1 MTLGVSRALRAWLVL
16 TTIGCLVIYANAR
29 IDTSDP
35 PSDAAMTWAWATIH
49 AQHSGEPAPAPPET
63 ATNYAPSGPIVAST
77 FVRGRLVDHTV
88 ESGDFVGA
96 IRRIANVPRDKK
108 AKVVLSVVLG
118 EGPLTMGVPILSA
131 LSVVPLRE
139 GVVARLN
146 GRQELLPPAEMRA
159 LDLYDGAV
167 ATPLPDLTF
176 GTRIEGAV
184 ALLARRLST
193 DPETLMRDGTLVRFV
208 STTLTQEPEASD
220 SVVPEVLTRA
230 ATEGA
235 RFLLRHQQRDGRYTY
250 VYDAR
255 TGKPRNDPYNMP
267 RHAGTTYFLAQMAH
281 MANMPEARDGAI
293 RALQWTATRALR
305 RCGDGDARCVESD
318 GRVDVG
324 SAALT
329 AVAATELLKSGE
341 LPWVREVLTGL
352 TAFLRSMQ
360 RPDGELMHVYDLVA
374 HQPVDVQ
381 LLYYSGEAAFALL
394 NAHRVTKDPRDL
406 EAAKRLMAH
415 LTGDGWSFFGSRYYF
430 GEEHWTC
437 LAVGEAADRID
448 VSRGA
453 EFCERW
459 AQFNRAVQYGADQ
472 TPWPIAGT
480 YGVGPVLLPRLTPV
494 ASRTEAAISIYEMQ
508 RAKPQQQAALKK
520 QIEAGLSALLRFRW
534 APGPSY
540 LFFSPKAAF
549 GGMTGSPSDTV
560 ARNDFV
566 QHAGSAMIRW
576 ARVLRDEES
585 GRQQSRSR

>member
-1 MTLGVSRALRAWLVL
+1 M
-16 TTIGCLVIYANAR
+16 
-29 IDTSDP
+29 
-35 PSDAAMTWAWATIH
+35 
-49 AQHSGEPAPAPPET
+49 
-63 ATNYAPSGPIVAST
+63 
-77 FVRGRLVDHTV
+77 
-88 ESGDFVGA
+88 
-96 IRRIANVPRDKK
+96 
-108 AKVVLSVVLG
+108 
-118 EGPLTMGVPILSA
+118 
-131 LSVVPLRE
+131 
-139 GVVARLN
+139 
-146 GRQELLPPAEMRA
+146 
-159 LDLYDGAV
+159 
-167 ATPLPDLTF
+167 
-176 GTRIEGAV
+176 
-184 ALLARRLST
+184 
-193 DPETLMRDGTLVRFV
+193 
-208 STTLTQEPEASD
+208 
-220 SVVPEVLTRA
+220 
-230 ATEGA
+230 
-235 RFLLRHQQRDGRYTY
+235 
-250 VYDAR
+250 
-255 TGKPRNDPYNMP
+255 
-267 RHAGTTYFLAQMAH
+267 
-281 MANMPEARDGAI
+281 
-293 RALQWTATRALR
+293 
-305 RCGDGDARCVESD
+305 ESD

-341 LPWVREVLTGL
+341 LPWVREMLTGL

-374 HQPVDVQ
+374 QRPVDVQ

-448 VSRGA
+448 VTRGA
-453 EFCERW
+453 EFCQRW
-459 AQFNRAVQYGADQ
+459 AEFNRAVQYGPHQ

-494 ASRTEAAISIYEMQ
+494 ASRTEAAISIYEMRRTAPHQ
-508 RAKPQQQAALKK
+508 RPALRK
-520 QIEAGLSALLRFRW
+520 QIESGLSALLRFRW

-576 ARVLRDEES
+576 ARVLRDENRTE
-585 GRQQSRSR
+585 QHAHSR